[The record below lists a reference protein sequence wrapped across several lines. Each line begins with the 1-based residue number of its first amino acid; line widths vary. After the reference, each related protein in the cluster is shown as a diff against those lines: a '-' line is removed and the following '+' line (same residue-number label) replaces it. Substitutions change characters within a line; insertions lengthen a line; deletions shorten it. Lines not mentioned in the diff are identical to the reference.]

1 MNMQDNELDEL
12 FRSRLSGMEIEP
24 SAHIWDNIA
33 ANIDTKKR
41 SWAPVIRIAA
51 AVLILLT
58 AGLWFLMDKP
68 VKVEQQIATKTPV
81 KGHSFIT
88 KDQPKGVEKQRVN
101 ANIGSLAITP
111 RSSQVAATHTGRPR
125 SHKVDANDK
134 PADHVAPNSVVEN
147 TIESQPVLA
156 AVNDRPVLKPVVPDG
171 QIAIHSIDTTPAAL
185 KPITTAPVVM
195 AANHPAQKKRHGI
208 HSLGDLI
215 NVVVAKV
222 DKREDKLIEFT
233 ETDEDSNVTGF
244 NLGIVRVKKE
254 NK

>member
-1 MNMQDNELDEL
+1 MQDNELDEL
-12 FRSRLSGMEIEP
+12 FRSRLSGMEMEP
-24 SAHIWDNIA
+24 SAHVWDNIA

-41 SWAPVIRIAA
+41 SWAPVMRIAA

-58 AGLWFLMDKP
+58 AGIWFLMDKP
-68 VKVEQQIATKTPV
+68 AKVEQQMATKRPG
-81 KGHSFIT
+81 KGHFFTT
-88 KDQPKGVEKQRVN
+88 KDQHKEVEKQRVAVN
-101 ANIGSLAITP
+101 VGSPAIIP
-111 RSSQVAATHTGRPR
+111 QSSQLAETHKDR
-125 SHKVDANDK
+125 SRSLTPEANET
-134 PADHVAPNSVVEN
+134 PANEIASGSAVET

-156 AVNDRPVLKPVVPDG
+156 AVNDQPVLTPVVPDG
-171 QIAIHSIDTTPAAL
+171 QIAIRSIDTTPAAI

-195 AANHPAQKKRHGI
+195 AANRPVQKKRHGI

-233 ETDEDSNVTGF
+233 ETDEDSNVTGL

>member
-1 MNMQDNELDEL
+1 MQDNELDEL
-12 FRSRLSGMEIEP
+12 FRSRLSGMEMEP

-68 VKVEQQIATKTPV
+68 AKVQQQMAAKRPV
-81 KGHSFIT
+81 KSHSFT
-88 KDQPKGVEKQRVN
+88 TQDHYVEKQRV
-101 ANIGSLAITP
+101 AIEAEAPAVTP
-111 RSSQVAATHTGRPR
+111 QASQVAATHTDR
-125 SHKVDANDK
+125 SRTRTVEINET
-134 PADHVAPNSVVEN
+134 PADQVAPNSTVEN

-156 AVNDRPVLKPVVPDG
+156 VVNDRPILKPVVPDG

-185 KPITTAPVVM
+185 KPITTAPAVM
-195 AANHPAQKKRHGI
+195 AANRPAQKKRHGI

-233 ETDEDSNVTGF
+233 ETDEDSNVTGL
-244 NLGIVRVKKE
+244 NLGIVSVKKE